1 LRTRRRFSAEFKET
15 AVAWLATRPVAEV
28 ARVCDISVS
37 VLHRWRR
44 KLGDHAVTPAE
55 GRRRFTREFKAAA
68 LEKLER
74 LEREARERGASH
86 GRQASAEQGT
96 ADGSEPTLVS
106 RSTVTQV
113 AAALDVPPNTLHR
126 WRKEAR
132 EFGGQAFLGYGKS
145 RAASRPARV
154 IKISLHPGEYQ
165 RVREAFENSG
175 ARSLP
180 DFTRSKLLATVEAD
194 VERDGHHD
202 GDYGRHI
209 DYDVEQAYAE
219 IHGKLDDL
227 AGILRRMAIIY
238 GAVYRAT
245 CESPSESAGSHA
257 DRSRPARSHAAG

>member
-1 LRTRRRFSAEFKET
+1 LRTRRRFSADFKET

-28 ARVCDISVS
+28 ARICEVSVS

-74 LEREARERGASH
+74 EGRERGTAGGKSAH
-86 GRQASAEQGT
+86 GSK
-96 ADGSEPTLVS
+96 
-106 RSTVTQV
+106 STVPQV
-113 AAALDVPPNTLHR
+113 AAALNVPPNTLHR

-132 EFGGQAFLGYGKS
+132 EFGGQAFSGYGKS

-154 IKISLHPGEYQ
+154 IKISLHAGEYQ
-165 RVREAFENSG
+165 RVRAAFEDSS

-180 DFTRSKLLATVEAD
+180 DFTRSQLLEATAG
-194 VERDGHHD
+194 RDGEHAVECAVDWD
-202 GDYGRHI
+202 GDPA
-209 DYDVEQAYAE
+209 VEQAYAE

-227 AGILRRMAIIY
+227 AGILRRMALIYRAIY
-238 GAVYRAT
+238 GVT
-245 CESPSESAGSHA
+245 CDSSSHSA
-257 DRSRPARSHAAG
+257 DSRPARSHAAG